1 MENDKTKKIIT
12 ILPVKIIRDT
22 EGEIGE
28 IVASISE
35 DTDKDEEQDS

>member
-1 MENDKTKKIIT
+1 MESGKKTKIIAV
-12 ILPVKIIRDT
+12 LPIKIIRDV

-35 DTDKDEEQDS
+35 NTDRDEEQES